1 MLGAPFVLQGG
12 TPAALGFMT
21 DTEPTKK
28 TKTLAVALERDA
40 YDIAAARAAAAGITR
55 KAWVSN
61 AIRIAAALAGNCV
74 SCEAKPRKE
83 TRRA

>member
-21 DTEPTKK
+21 DTEPTK
-28 TKTLAVALERDA
+28 KTLAVALERDA

-61 AIRIAAALAGNCV
+61 AIRIASALAGNCV

-83 TRRA
+83 TRRG

>member
-21 DTEPTKK
+21 DTEPTKR
-28 TKTLAVALERDA
+28 TLAVALERDA